1 MNTFILNI
9 RYSFHILCMRIGDF
23 VVVDGVVVV
32 VVVVSL
38 VLEIE

>member
-9 RYSFHILCMRIGDF
+9 RHSFHILFMRIGDF
-23 VVVDGVVVV
+23 VVVVGVVVV